1 MKSCHA
7 NSVGM
12 AKTPNNQPTLSP
24 IEVLAISK
32 AASASSKEVKAA
44 RELVGPGEYTG
55 EVTVTIGYGFKVG
68 EDYDKDASVPW
79 MDLALV
85 ALSKLNGTTRAS
97 IIAEMAEMKADKLLS
112 GKTMAPAVAEAKAD
126 VTAKVKELY
135 APKNTKGRVDGTS
148 KYAAAGA
155 DVASVKEVA

>member
-1 MKSCHA
+1 
-7 NSVGM
+7 M
-12 AKTPNNQPTLSP
+12 AKTLKNTNTLTP
-24 IEVLAISK
+24 VEILAISK

-55 EVTVTIGYGFKVG
+55 QVTVTLDYGFKVG
-68 EDYDKDASVPW
+68 EDYEKDQSVPW

-97 IIAEMAEMKADKLLS
+97 IIAEMAEMKAAKQLS

-126 VTAKVKELY
+126 VTTKIQELY
-135 APKNTKGRVDGTS
+135 APKTAKGRVDGTS
-148 KYAAAGA
+148 KYSAAGA
-155 DVASVKEVA
+155 DAAAVREVA

>member
-1 MKSCHA
+1 
-7 NSVGM
+7 M

-55 EVTVTIGYGFKVG
+55 EVTVTFRYGFKVG
-68 EDYDKDASVPW
+68 EDYEKDQSVPY
-79 MDLALV
+79 MDLLLV
-85 ALSKLNGTTRAS
+85 ALSKVNAATRAT
-97 IIAEMAEMKADKLLS
+97 IIAEMAELKAAKQLS
-112 GKTMAPAVAEAKAD
+112 GKTMDPALKKIKD
-126 VTAKVKELY
+126 DITAKIKELY

>member
-1 MKSCHA
+1 
-7 NSVGM
+7 M
-12 AKTPNNQPTLSP
+12 AKTPKNQPTLSP
-24 IEVLAISK
+24 IEILAISK

-55 EVTVTIGYGFKVG
+55 TVTVTLDYGFKVG

-85 ALSKLNGTTRAS
+85 ALSKLNGTTRNA
-97 IIAEMAEMKADKLLS
+97 IIEQMAQMKADKLLS
-112 GKTMAPAVAEAKAD
+112 GKTVAPAIAEAKAD
-126 VTAKVKELY
+126 VTAKIKELY

-148 KYAAAGA
+148 KVIAAGA
-155 DVASVKEVA
+155 DVASMKEVA